1 MAEEDARQRTS
12 PPSMLPNHGVG
23 HSHEHVNGFERVAT
37 EVESSS
43 LTLTQVAGFAFSS
56 SGPFRAA
63 RMLLSASEDN
73 SGDWLAK

>member
-12 PPSMLPNHGVG
+12 PPSMLPSHGVG
-23 HSHEHVNGFERVAT
+23 HSHEHVSGFERVTT
-37 EVESSS
+37 EVESLF
-43 LTLTQVAGFAFSS
+43 LTLTVAGFAFSS